1 MSIPSS
7 NSVDLNQLIS
17 SLSVTRTNRARVRE
31 QGGQE
36 EERSNADGTSF
47 RSHISVGTEQPDP
60 VNSVHG
66 PPSSIDVEVQEQSS
80 FSLGMG
86 KNKLKYKLVLVPSG
100 SAEFSIICGKAIGQG
115 HSVCIVS
122 NCSVNH
128 QGDGTSSMLK
138 GELRVLKNPTSV
150 FAEPKI
156 QSDILA
162 PSLLHDWLEEQVTL
176 DSWAERFRLANA
188 TMRTTGGQQDPNPPP
203 QERVSAAILEAET
216 EFAAQAAAFRTP
228 RKRKTRETE
237 ELVPV
242 DDSPALYK
250 RQAWEHDFLE
260 LNPDEKIEKLIE
272 LALTLD
278 VGLNLHSE
286 QLSSVIT
293 NTKESNA
300 FFSRAAGA
308 IESRTDTLCGFLGD
322 RPDQMA
328 QHYEASSVWGTIAAL
343 ATQLDKVT
351 ELTKTEKLDQML
363 KMLVKPID
371 MKMESLFKNHAD
383 SVFNDVGSVRLAIG
397 HLVSEF
403 QLSSEAESK
412 RIDQVAAE
420 VKVLSDNTT
429 TSGVTRETSGNTRDQ
444 EQDTSLLEGF
454 SERLG
459 TFEGRLN
466 KLASA
471 SDATSIQ
478 FGSLGYRTSAE
489 ANAFLAREC
498 PGHAFGLLVDPHA
511 VMEHIWETISGTD
524 VLKRM
529 EKLVK
534 IKLTTVSEGIAI
546 SSFEA
551 PIPKFFSAPG
561 HRVIKMNE
569 SYWSRITCWADWEEP
584 NTGCK
589 ITLSD
594 ALSQFRAAHQQAID
608 IQLEPGSTFHNLC
621 TLSLTDSVAFIEAFL
636 THVENWQREMM
647 LSKFG
652 AAKAFHVNTRVAN
665 RFWEDLYKPRAGVS
679 RMLQTGNPQQIAQVT
694 FWATLKSLDVMS
706 RIRKYNFK
714 DDPVVSS
721 ELVKFLTVNTGFEV
735 VEQLSVKMKTL
746 EESNK
751 ELSIKA
757 NSNVKTATNAAA
769 KVAELTKAMT
779 TLEKRVKDLE
789 KK

>member
-17 SLSVTRTNRARVRE
+17 SLSVTRTNRARVRA

-36 EERSNADGTSF
+36 EEGSNVDGTSF
-47 RSHISVGTEQPDP
+47 RSHISVGSEQPDP
-60 VNSVHG
+60 VNSVQG
-66 PPSSIDVEVQEQSS
+66 PPGSINVEVQEPTS
-80 FSLGMG
+80 GMG
-86 KNKLKYKLVLVPSG
+86 KNKLKYKLCRMPSAP
-100 SAEFSIICGKAIGQG
+100 SDFSIICGKAIGQG
-115 HSVCIVS
+115 HSICIVP
-122 NCSVNH
+122 NCSVSH
-128 QGDGTSSMLK
+128 QGYGNSTMLK

-156 QSDILA
+156 LSDILA
-162 PSLLHDWLEEQVTL
+162 PSLLYDWLEEQVTL
-176 DSWAERFRLANA
+176 DSWAERFRLANS
-188 TMRTTGGQQDPNPPP
+188 TMRTTQDQQDTSFPP

-228 RKRKTRETE
+228 RKRKTRETDE
-237 ELVPV
+237 IVLVNE
-242 DDSPALYK
+242 SLSLHK
-250 RQAWEHDFLE
+250 RQAWEHDFLD
-260 LNPDEKIEKLIE
+260 LDASAKIEKLIE

-278 VGLNLHSE
+278 VGLNVQSE
-286 QLSSVIT
+286 QLNSFVASG
-293 NTKESNA
+293 KESNA

-308 IESRTDTLCGFLGD
+308 IESRTDTLCAFVGD

-328 QHYEASSVWGTIAAL
+328 QQYEASSVWGTIAAL
-343 ATQLDKVT
+343 ATQLDKINDR
-351 ELTKTEKLDQML
+351 TKIEKLDQML
-363 KMLVKPID
+363 KILIGPID
-371 MKMESLFKNHAD
+371 KKLESLIQGQSEAFT
-383 SVFNDVGSVRLAIG
+383 NDVGSVRMAVG

-403 QLSSEAESK
+403 QLNSLAESK

-420 VKVLSDNTT
+420 VKILTDNTT
-429 TSGVTRETSGNTRDQ
+429 TSGVTRETNEASRDQ
-444 EQDTSLLEGF
+444 EQGSTLLEGF

-459 TFEGRLN
+459 TFESRLN

-478 FGSLGYRTSAE
+478 FGSLGYRTSSE

-511 VMEHIWETISGTD
+511 VMEHIWETINGTD

-546 SSFEA
+546 SSFES

-594 ALSQFRAAHQQAID
+594 ALSQFRSAHQQSID

-665 RFWEDLYKPRAGVS
+665 RFWEDLYKPRAGGS

-694 FWATLKSLDVMS
+694 FWATLKSLDVMA

-735 VEQLSVKMKTL
+735 VEQLASKMKTL

-757 NSNVKTATNAAA
+757 NSNVKTATNAAT
-769 KVAELTKAMT
+769 KVAELTKSLAM
-779 TLEKRVKDLE
+779 LEKRVKDLE